1 MKLWE
6 VKGVTVRDERVAKV
20 RRVAVHLARLVAELK
35 EAGVPLH
42 NALCVAEHGRWAQ
55 RLCEHAEEYV
65 SSRPVGVGIL
75 FTVLKD
81 GSFAVETIE
90 RGSPA
95 ESSDIRVGD
104 VLKKVNGEE
113 VQEMSF
119 QDMANIYL
127 GRVGTEVNLVLRRP
141 NIPHPVTAK
150 LRRWSGKDTMV
161 RCDLHPWKIL
171 ERVRFMEDTLLKL
184 RFDLEE
190 WGIQDPEKRVSELS
204 WHRSVIESEVLRLN
218 HRCLRL
224 AKDLGL
230 EVTIQF
236 RQVTDYDKSFII
248 RDPFAQMV
256 WRSYFHNRPCIKIRE
271 WIAAVQNELRNLGMQ
286 LLSSWQSQFM
296 ASLMC
301 VGIED
306 CVSCYE
312 IQSFIDRWLPPCRW
326 KEVENFSWQEAG
338 NGFIDALKLA
348 EIALLTGASRSLP
361 EWFKP
366 HLNYQEACYLLSSA
380 DPGVFVVRYSASP
393 GNFAIQWCSAGR
405 QIKSAKVF
413 VKTGGYSWRINGKAV
428 YPALS
433 DMIHEV
439 HSFLSY
445 PLVLPPQRE
454 SAKIQPLGPDDD

>member
-1 MKLWE
+1 MAGGEEGGKRGADEKGMKLWE

-204 WHRSVIESEVLRLN
+204 WHR
-218 HRCLRL
+218 CLRL

-312 IQSFIDRWLPPCRW
+312 IQ
-326 KEVENFSWQEAG
+326 EAG

-366 HLNYQEACYLLSSA
+366 HLNYQKEACYLLSSA

-439 HSFLSY
+439 DLSAACS
-445 PLVLPPQRE
+445 P
-454 SAKIQPLGPDDD
+454 